1 AGPASWLDAPR
12 KLSAN
17 NLFFCPWATVCSI
30 VAADWADRSFER
42 RHEVQRFGQSFLGVF
57 RLTSQP
63 HPQTGLFTV
72 MAPDNGDI
80 VCRPE
85 QGFSTVQGLAAS
97 ASRGETHIVVHAV
110 GTVNSDGSL
119 SVEQPP
125 WEIGHDISLPL
136 LDQAIELQF
145 RAPLAHLY
153 APVSA

>member
-1 AGPASWLDAPR
+1 MSGGAPTTTMGPLV
-12 KLSAN
+12 N
-17 NLFFCPWATVCSI
+17 
-30 VAADWADRSFER
+30 
-42 RHEVQRFGQSFLGVF
+42 QRYMQRMVGQRVRLIGK
-57 RLTSQP
+57 LTSQP